1 MKKIKIK
8 TETSGYWKNL
18 ICTQHWVIPS
28 SLVFNFHTTH
38 EWMSW
43 CGCKRFSTLGWIH
56 RCLICCIIPCR
67 LGAGVRIRA
76 ERRTWDPGVLA
87 NKLHDIRRNVVVESS
102 QHKNRIRNRMMKMKA
117 IELAG
122 SFRFSYY
129 SAFFTPNF
137 TLTSMMQHW
146 SSEAFCAVLWCTRSF
161 REASL
166 VVVLD
171 SLLVQVSCY

>member
-1 MKKIKIK
+1 VDIEKKLFLYPPN
-8 TETSGYWKNL
+8 T
-18 ICTQHWVIPS
+18 
-28 SLVFNFHTTH
+28 

-43 CGCKRFSTLGWIH
+43 CGCKRFSTLGWIP
-56 RCLICCIIPCR
+56 RCLICCIMPCR
-67 LGAGVRIRA
+67 LGAGVCIIP
-76 ERRTWDPGVLA
+76 ERRTWGPGVLA

-137 TLTSMMQHW
+137 TLTSNDAALIIW
-146 SSEAFCAVLWCTRSF
+146 SFCAVLWCTRSF
-161 REASL
+161 REGSL
-166 VVVLD
+166 VVV
-171 SLLVQVSCY
+171 VAR